1 MVYID
6 RNATFL
12 CGIVN
17 NAILY
22 WTVNGSL
29 THQHP
34 TNDIVDITTA
44 DGIML
49 TITARAQYNN
59 TVIQCFAEER
69 GVGDGF
75 EESDN
80 VTLTIQGR
88 NNYSH
93 NSQFETAL
101 NLKTTSDSNYTYW
114 LMNPY
119 FLKVLPVVLMCNNYT
134 LCTFTACTIQP

>member
-1 MVYID
+1 MSFLPQSIFFSLGIGQHPNSTVVYID

-29 THQHP
+29 THQLP

-44 DGIML
+44 NGIML
-49 TITARAQYNN
+49 TITARVQYNN
-59 TVIQCFAEER
+59 TVVQCFAEER

-80 VTLTIQGR
+80 VTLAIQGTFCV
-88 NNYSH
+88 Y
-93 NSQFETAL
+93 
-101 NLKTTSDSNYTYW
+101 LKIMMRTGTTVR
-114 LMNPY
+114 LE
-119 FLKVLPVVLMCNNYT
+119 
-134 LCTFTACTIQP
+134 I